1 MIRETI
7 TLNQKEQHRV
17 HILTRLQGGILRAAE
32 AASLLGLSVRHL
44 RRLLARF
51 RRHGA
56 AAVSHGNRGR
66 PSHRRLTAAVR
77 AQVLTLAR
85 TTYAGVNDHHLT
97 ELLRLHH
104 GICLSRPTVQR
115 LLRGA
120 GLPSPRRRRPPRH
133 RRRRERMPQTGLL
146 VQMDGSH
153 HPWLEDRGP
162 RLVLLAA
169 IDDATGRVLAAV
181 FRLEEDAHGYFLL
194 LRQLIRRYGLPAAVY
209 TDRHGI
215 FHRDPRTPPT
225 LSEQLAGRLASTQ
238 VGRALQELGIRW
250 IGARSPQAKGRIE
263 RLFGTFQDR
272 LVVELRLAQART
284 LEEAQRVL
292 DRFLPRYNARFAQAP
307 AHAAPAWRPAPA
319 RPALDRICCFKY
331 PRTVGHD
338 NTVPL
343 NGRLL
348 QLHPNFARHSYAGAR
363 VEVHAHL
370 DGTLAV
376 YHRGHC
382 LRATRITAHKQ
393 PPGRPQERFAAS
405 QSTRNTPR
413 AAPSAPPTHAPHRP
427 ALDHPWRWTAAA
439 AARRRQLKAPQDD
452 IFNGADRV
460 TGLLIYDRGPVS
472 YA

>member
-169 IDDATGRVLAAV
+169 V

-225 LSEQLAGRLASTQ
+225 LSEQLAGRLKSTQ

-250 IGARSPQAKGRIE
+250 IG
-263 RLFGTFQDR
+263 
-272 LVVELRLAQART
+272 
-284 LEEAQRVL
+284 
-292 DRFLPRYNARFAQAP
+292 
-307 AHAAPAWRPAPA
+307 
-319 RPALDRICCFKY
+319 
-331 PRTVGHD
+331 
-338 NTVPL
+338 
-343 NGRLL
+343 
-348 QLHPNFARHSYAGAR
+348 
-363 VEVHAHL
+363 
-370 DGTLAV
+370 
-376 YHRGHC
+376 
-382 LRATRITAHKQ
+382 
-393 PPGRPQERFAAS
+393 PGRPRRRVGLNAS
-405 QSTRNTPR
+405 L
-413 AAPSAPPTHAPHRP
+413 APSRIGSWWNCAWRRP
-427 ALDHPWRWTAAA
+427 
-439 AARRRQLKAPQDD
+439 ARRRRRNACP
-452 IFNGADRV
+452 
-460 TGLLIYDRGPVS
+460 T
-472 YA
+472 